1 MDTRDIEA
9 EVQRLIGYH
18 FIVTS
23 GVAPKGPFL
32 DFNSGSRQL
41 RVWIKREDTD
51 TKAVADLAR
60 IFMRDTLGPAYK
72 EVDYASGDGYHDG
85 DK

>member
-23 GVAPKGPFL
+23 GVAQKGPYL
-32 DFNSGSRQL
+32 DFNSGPRQL
-41 RVWIKREDTD
+41 RIWIQREGTD
-51 TKAVADLAR
+51 ARKVAEIAKA
-60 IFMRDTLGPAYK
+60 FMRDTQGPAYK
-72 EVDYASGDGYHDG
+72 SIDYDKEV
-85 DK
+85 

>member
-1 MDTRDIEA
+1 MDTREIEA

-41 RVWIKREDTD
+41 RVWIKREGTD
-51 TKAVADLAR
+51 TKEVADLAR
-60 IFMRDTLGPAYK
+60 TFMRDTLGPAYK
-72 EVDYASGDGYHDG
+72 EVDYAKGDDYHT
-85 DK
+85 KS

>member
-23 GVAPKGPFL
+23 GVAQKGPYL
-32 DFNSGSRQL
+32 DFNSGPRQL
-41 RVWIKREDTD
+41 RIWIQREGTD
-51 TKAVADLAR
+51 ARKVAEIAKAFR
-60 IFMRDTLGPAYK
+60 RDTQGPAYK
-72 EVDYASGDGYHDG
+72 SIDYDKEV
-85 DK
+85 